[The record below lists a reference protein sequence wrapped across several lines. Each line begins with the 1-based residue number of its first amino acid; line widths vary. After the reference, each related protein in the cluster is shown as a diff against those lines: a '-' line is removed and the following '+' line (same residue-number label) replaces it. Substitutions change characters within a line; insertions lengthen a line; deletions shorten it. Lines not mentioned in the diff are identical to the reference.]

1 MNEKLFR
8 NFCDNLNNEVSQ
20 LREERGEGKQKSF
33 VETIW
38 DQLPYSEENFVTP
51 VYLNGKFGTRN
62 IGIDGYSLTDEK
74 TLYLIIADWDEF
86 SNRPPLTRIDAEKE
100 GEENFVGDSEI
111 IALGGASNETKDR
124 PLG

>member
-38 DQLPYSEENFVTP
+38 DQLPYSEEKAVSF
-51 VYLNGKFGTRN
+51 LDGKAFFRV
-62 IGIDGYSLTDEK
+62 E
-74 TLYLIIADWDEF
+74 
-86 SNRPPLTRIDAEKE
+86 R
-100 GEENFVGDSEI
+100 
-111 IALGGASNETKDR
+111 
-124 PLG
+124 

>member
-38 DQLPYSEENFVTP
+38 DQLPYS
-51 VYLNGKFGTRN
+51 LNSRFT
-62 IGIDGYSLTDEK
+62 YT
-74 TLYLIIADWDEF
+74 
-86 SNRPPLTRIDAEKE
+86 
-100 GEENFVGDSEI
+100 
-111 IALGGASNETKDR
+111 
-124 PLG
+124 